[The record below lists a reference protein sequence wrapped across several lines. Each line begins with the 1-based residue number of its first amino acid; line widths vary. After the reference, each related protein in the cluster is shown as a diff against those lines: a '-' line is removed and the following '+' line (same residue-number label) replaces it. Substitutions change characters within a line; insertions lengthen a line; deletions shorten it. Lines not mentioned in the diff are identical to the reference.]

1 MSAEVFFR
9 LHVSWLLIM
18 KQKVLFERTMNMI
31 ILGLFSVK
39 SLDFHNNLNQEKC
52 VNS

>member
-1 MSAEVFFR
+1 
-9 LHVSWLLIM
+9 M
-18 KQKVLFERTMNMI
+18 KQKVLFENTVNM